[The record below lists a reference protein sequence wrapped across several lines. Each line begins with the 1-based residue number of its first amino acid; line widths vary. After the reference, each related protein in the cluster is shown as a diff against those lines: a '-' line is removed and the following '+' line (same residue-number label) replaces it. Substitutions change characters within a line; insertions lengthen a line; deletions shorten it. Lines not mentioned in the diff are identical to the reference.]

1 VSPVPRPR
9 RDPPAAA
16 LRGRAATAPAATAAD
31 PRVPGGGADPAA
43 AGGARAVA
51 AGPAAP
57 PGAPA
62 PFPVAPRIR
71 GVGVVTGWGPGV
83 EPDAAAVPDDRAGIV
98 PAPTP
103 VLDGDRF
110 RRATRECLLA
120 VAAARAAVAD
130 AGLAPEAVAGS
141 GTGILFVSATGY
153 APANRAF
160 LEDEGSTTLHFPYTS
175 PSAVPGEVTIE
186 LGIRGPYLNLMG
198 GGPATLHALWSAA
211 RWLADGTAA
220 RVLVLAV
227 EVVQE
232 LRDLFARAGRVWAG
246 PLVEGAA
253 CLLLEPGRG
262 APLRW
267 RAAGLDVDGRSA
279 GAVGSTLEGVL
290 AAERPRLVWSGITAP
305 AVARAEQAAIARA
318 AGPVPRAP
326 RTGEALA
333 LGPLLALARAHRLGA
348 ERPWLL
354 TAGWRSDYGA
364 MLWPR
369 D

>member
-1 VSPVPRPR
+1 MSAAPAPRPR
-9 RDPPAAA
+9 PPAALA
-16 LRGRAATAPAATAAD
+16 GRAAPAPATTAAD
-31 PRVPGGGADPAA
+31 PRVSGRGEDLATAA
-43 AGGARAVA
+43 R
-51 AGPAAP
+51 GPADA
-57 PGAPA
+57 PGAAVPREPA
-62 PFPVAPRIR
+62 PCPAAPRIR
-71 GVGVVTGWGPGV
+71 GVGVVTGWGSDGEPGS
-83 EPDAAAVPDDRAGIV
+83 AAVLGDRAGIV

-103 VLDGDRF
+103 VLEGDRF

-120 VAAARAAVAD
+120 VGAARAAVAD
-130 AGLAPEAVAGS
+130 AGLSPEAVAGS

-186 LGIRGPYLNLMG
+186 LGVRGPYLNLMG
-198 GGPATLHALWSAA
+198 GGPATLHALWAAA
-211 RWLADGTAA
+211 RWLADGAAA

-232 LRDLFARAGRVWAG
+232 LRDLFARAGRLWTG

-253 CLLLEPGRG
+253 CLVLEPGRG

-267 RAAGLDVDGRSA
+267 SAAGLDGDGRTA
-279 GAVGSTLEGVL
+279 AAVGSTLESVL

-305 AVARAEQAAIARA
+305 AAARAEQAAIARC
-318 AGPVPRAP
+318 AGPVPRAA

-348 ERPWLL
+348 DRPWLL

-364 MLWPR
+364 LLWPR